1 MFFHIEMEREL
12 LLYPRH
18 FGPNINELLTQKLIQ
33 KVEGSCSGR
42 YGFVI
47 CVTQVTSIGDGRIR
61 EGAGVVTFQL
71 KFTAIVFRP
80 FKGEVLD
87 AVVTTVNKMGFFAEV
102 GPLQVFVSKH
112 QTPTDMV
119 FDAQSNPVSYVQH
132 NIDEQ
137 PVRVTKDSEVRL
149 RVIGTH
155 FDASEI
161 RAIGTI
167 KENYLGLI
175 M

>member
-1 MFFHIEMEREL
+1 MFFHIELERDL

-18 FGPNINELLTQKLIQ
+18 FGPNIKDYLIEKLIS

-42 YGFVI
+42 HGFII
-47 CVTQVTSIGDGRIR
+47 CVTGVTSTGDGRIR
-61 EGAGVVTFQL
+61 EGAGVVTFPM
-71 KFTAIVFRP
+71 KFNAIVFRP

-87 AVVTTVNKMGFFAEV
+87 AIVTTVNKMGFFAEV

-112 QTPTDMV
+112 QVPRDMV
-119 FDAQSNPVSYVQH
+119 FDAQSNPVSYVQQ
-132 NIDEQ
+132 NLDE
-137 PVRVTKDSEVRL
+137 PMRVTKDSEVRL

-155 FDASEI
+155 FDATEI

-175 M
+175 S